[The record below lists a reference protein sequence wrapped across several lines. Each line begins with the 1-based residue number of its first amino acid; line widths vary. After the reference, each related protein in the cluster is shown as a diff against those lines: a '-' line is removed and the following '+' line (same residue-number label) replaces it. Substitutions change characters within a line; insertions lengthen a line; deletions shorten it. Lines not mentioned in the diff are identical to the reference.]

1 MKPLKIFIEFLATLY
16 FGQWIITLFL
26 LFIVSKSS
34 FRFSQLYHKTT
45 KMDYEI
51 LCIGNSRGVNSFY
64 SPYINNTFSL
74 KSYNL
79 SYNGLNLSIE
89 KILLEDYLE
98 NHNKPKAV
106 FIEVSNVFNSNSKP
120 YYESF
125 NMYSSKSK
133 RINEKIKETDLNT
146 YILSAT
152 FPLYRY
158 NNEFLFR
165 SLFYMFKADQNWI
178 NRYKIT
184 EGFNQKV
191 LEMPAKNFSC
201 NKKDLMILR
210 QIVVMLKKKDVNVYL
225 YLAPYLPNYLSKI
238 NNLSFQIAY
247 IEKEIGVKV
256 INLSRSLSKPDFFSD
271 RVHINEEGAKLV
283 ANLLIRSSN
292 PYKNKN

>member
-1 MKPLKIFIEFLATLY
+1 
-16 FGQWIITLFL
+16 
-26 LFIVSKSS
+26 
-34 FRFSQLYHKTT
+34 
-45 KMDYEI
+45 MDYEI

-191 LEMPAKNFSC
+191 LEMPTKNFSC